1 MTGAVVF
8 AYHNVGFQCLKVLLA
23 HKLDVRLVVTHTDSP
38 AEQIWFESVAKLAAA
53 HGVPVITPEDPNK
66 PETIARIRALQPDFL
81 FSFYYRNMLSPA
93 LLELPRR
100 GALNM
105 HGSLLPKYRGRV
117 PVNWAVIN
125 GESETGATLHYMT
138 AKPDA
143 GDIVACQAVPIL
155 PDETASDVFNK
166 VTAAAAQVLNRALP
180 ALIAGTAPREAQNLA
195 LGSYFGARR
204 PEDGSIDWRL
214 SATRIHNLVRGVA
227 PPYPGA
233 YTELGGSTLRI
244 LRTRVEPAQTAS
256 GRAPGLYVDAQGS
269 FALCADG
276 GQLRIL
282 EMELDGAPFT
292 AASFLAR
299 FGSKPIP
306 LEDLRTFGPG
316 KGAVS
321 YASEYALIKKN
332 I

>member
-23 HKLDVRLVVTHTDSP
+23 HNLDVRLVVTHTDSP

-125 GESETGATLHYMT
+125 GESEAGATLHYMT

-195 LGSYFGARR
+195 LGSYFGAANPPTGASTGGCRQSACITSCAASRR
-204 PEDGSIDWRL
+204 PIPARSPPSVVRLCVYSAHAWR
-214 SATRIHNLVRGVA
+214 A
-227 PPYPGA
+227 PPA
-233 YTELGGSTLRI
+233 
-244 LRTRVEPAQTAS
+244 
-256 GRAPGLYVDAQGS
+256 
-269 FALCADG
+269 
-276 GQLRIL
+276 
-282 EMELDGAPFT
+282 
-292 AASFLAR
+292 
-299 FGSKPIP
+299 
-306 LEDLRTFGPG
+306 
-316 KGAVS
+316 
-321 YASEYALIKKN
+321 
-332 I
+332 

>member
-1 MTGAVVF
+1 M
-8 AYHNVGFQCLKVLLA
+8 QCLSALLTHKV
-23 HKLDVRLVVTHTDSP
+23 DVSLVVTHNDNP
-38 AEQIWFESVAKLAAA
+38 AEKIWFDSVASLAAE
-53 HGVPVITPEDPNK
+53 HGLPTITPDDPNRA
-66 PETIARIRALQPDFL
+66 ELVASMRALEPDFL
-81 FSFYYRNMLSPA
+81 FSFYYRYMLKPP
-93 LLELPRR
+93 LLAIAKR

-125 GESETGATLHYMT
+125 GETETGATLHYMT
-138 AKPDA
+138 EKPDA
-143 GDIVACQAVPIL
+143 GDIVDQHAVPIG
-155 PDETASDVFNK
+155 PEDTAFDVFHK
-166 VTAAAAQVLNRALP
+166 VTEAAAIVLTRALP
-180 ALIAGTAPREAQNLA
+180 RLVAGTAPRKPQNLA

-233 YTELGGSTLRI
+233 YTGLGGSTLRI
-244 LRTRVEPAQTAS
+244 LRTRIEPAQTAS
-256 GRAPGLYVDAQGS
+256 GRAPGLYVDVQGS

-306 LEDLRTFGPG
+306 LEELRAFGPG
-316 KGAVS
+316 NGAVR